1 MTTHNGVSDQDI
13 ENEALRIAYLFIKT
27 MEGGKR
33 NFVFYNMIILL
44 NDLAVPSVPRDVQ
57 VFSGV
62 VVWGP
67 PAEPNGV
74 ITGYQLRFS
83 GSFNRTVN
91 KLPSESYHV
100 VTDDNI
106 RNLGSNIQVSV
117 NNSI

>member
-1 MTTHNGVSDQDI
+1 MLI
-13 ENEALRIAYLFIKT
+13 YYF
-27 MEGGKR
+27 
-33 NFVFYNMIILL
+33 
-44 NDLAVPSVPRDVQ
+44 AVPSVPRDVQ

-83 GSFNRTVN
+83 GSSTRTVN

-117 NNSI
+117 STTILYIIMYLHKSFQLFQVRARTSAGPGSYSSSIQYTGEPD

>member
-1 MTTHNGVSDQDI
+1 MLS
-13 ENEALRIAYLFIKT
+13 R
-27 MEGGKR
+27 
-33 NFVFYNMIILL
+33 
-44 NDLAVPSVPRDVQ
+44 DLAVPSVPRDVQ

-83 GSFNRTVN
+83 GSFTRTVN

-117 NNSI
+117 STRILYVCLAEFNFQVRARTSAGPGTYSSLIQYTGESE

>member
-1 MTTHNGVSDQDI
+1 M
-13 ENEALRIAYLFIKT
+13 
-27 MEGGKR
+27 
-33 NFVFYNMIILL
+33 
-44 NDLAVPSVPRDVQ
+44 
-57 VFSGV
+57 
-62 VVWGP
+62 WGP

-83 GSFNRTVN
+83 GFFTRTVN

-117 NNSI
+117 STTIL

>member
-1 MTTHNGVSDQDI
+1 M
-13 ENEALRIAYLFIKT
+13 
-27 MEGGKR
+27 
-33 NFVFYNMIILL
+33 
-44 NDLAVPSVPRDVQ
+44 
-57 VFSGV
+57 
-62 VVWGP
+62 WGP

-106 RNLGSNIQVSV
+106 RNLTSNIQVRNLDWPGV
-117 NNSI
+117 IAIFILTHVHTLQLHI

>member
-1 MTTHNGVSDQDI
+1 MLS
-13 ENEALRIAYLFIKT
+13 R
-27 MEGGKR
+27 
-33 NFVFYNMIILL
+33 
-44 NDLAVPSVPRDVQ
+44 DLAVPSVPRDVQ

-83 GSFNRTVN
+83 GSSSPHTVN
-91 KLPSESYHV
+91 KLPCEIYHV

-106 RNLGSNIQVSV
+106 RNLGSNIRVSV
-117 NNSI
+117 RNSIL

>member
-1 MTTHNGVSDQDI
+1 
-13 ENEALRIAYLFIKT
+13 

-62 VVWGP
+62 IVWGP

-117 NNSI
+117 NNYNFMYLK